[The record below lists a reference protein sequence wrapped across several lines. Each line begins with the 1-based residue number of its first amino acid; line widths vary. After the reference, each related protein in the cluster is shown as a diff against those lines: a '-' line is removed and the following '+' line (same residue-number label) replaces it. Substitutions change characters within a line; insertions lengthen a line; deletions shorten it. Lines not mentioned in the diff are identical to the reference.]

1 MLITRKRVKMQL
13 ANRLAKSITPKFTNP
28 FAEFP
33 REVGVLVFASFFV
46 AVGFGIISPTLPL
59 FARSF
64 GVNNA
69 QVGAILSAF
78 AFARFASGLISGK
91 LVDHFGER
99 IVYSFGI
106 GFVSLTSF
114 AAGMAQNYSQLLI
127 FRAVGG
133 FGSSMF
139 SVAAGSILL
148 RAVDDDHRAR
158 AQSLYNGSFL
168 VGMMAGPVVGGVLS
182 GFSLRAPLIIYGFLL
197 IGASASGAV
206 LLKNSTLAAKPTAKQ
221 ERETVTLKSALAL
234 KPYRYALIISF
245 ITSWVLFGMS
255 RSILP
260 LFLVEDIKVTPSFMG
275 LGFTITTI
283 INGALLLKTGKLSD
297 LRGRRF
303 SAVIGTSFIFL
314 FIVGIAFTTH
324 PWMFLAAS
332 VVAGFGGAFLSTTPS
347 AIVGDVLEGKGGQ
360 VIGLFQMAGDG
371 GAMVAPVVLGA
382 VADHL
387 GFRSAFLVSA
397 ALMAFAVLVSAKLPE
412 TRASHL
418 GQSRRTN

>member
-1 MLITRKRVKMQL
+1 MKK
-13 ANRLAKSITPKFTNP
+13 KFTNL

-64 GVNNA
+64 GVNHA
-69 QVGAILSAF
+69 QVGAILAAF
-78 AFARFASGLISGK
+78 AFARFATGLISGK

-99 IVYSFGI
+99 LIYSFGI
-106 GFVSLTSF
+106 GFVSITSF
-114 AAGMAQNYSQLLI
+114 AAGFAQSYEQLLI

-168 VGMMAGPVVGGVLS
+168 VGMMAGPVVGGALS
-182 GFSLRAPLIIYGFLL
+182 GFSLRAPMIIYGFLL
-197 IGASASGAV
+197 IGASASGAF
-206 LLKNSTLAAKPTAKQ
+206 LLRNSTLAAKPTASQ
-221 ERETVTLKSALAL
+221 ERETISLRSALAL
-234 KPYRYALIISF
+234 KPYRSALIISF
-245 ITSWVLFGMS
+245 ITAWVLFGMS

-260 LFLVEDIKVTPSFMG
+260 LFMVEEIKVSPSFMG
-275 LGFTITTI
+275 LGFTISTV
-283 INGALLLKTGKLSD
+283 INGIFLMKAGKLSD
-297 LRGRRF
+297 INGRRY
-303 SAVIGTSFIFL
+303 SAVIGTSFLTL
-314 FIVGIAFTTH
+314 FILALAVTTE

-332 VVAGFGGAFLSTTPS
+332 VIVGFGGAFLSTTPS

-360 VIGLFQMAGDG
+360 VIGLFQMAGDA
-371 GAMVAPVVLGA
+371 GAMVAPLILGA
-382 VADHL
+382 IAD
-387 GFRSAFLVSA
+387 GYGYRPAFLVTA
-397 ALMAFAVLVSAKLPE
+397 ALMLVAVAVSIKLPE
-412 TRASHL
+412 TRSSHL
-418 GQSRRTN
+418 GQSSK